1 MCVRVLCLSLCAG
14 VCACE
19 SECVCVCVR
28 VCVQEFMHA
37 CVYVSVCMS
46 SCMHVC
52 VCVWLPKQGLDCMLQ
67 KMQDV
72 FKGTTKFM
80 VQILASVSFLTCLTP
95 PPSYHTRAQN

>member
-1 MCVRVLCLSLCAG
+1 MCVCCVCLFVQECVHVSL
-14 VCACE
+14 
-19 SECVCVCVR
+19 SVCVCVR
-28 VCVQEFMHA
+28 VCVHEFMHA

-52 VCVWLPKQGLDCMLQ
+52 VCVWLPKKGLDCMLQ